1 MESSAFRIEPLKRN
15 HDRSTFSCGEPLLD
29 RYLQQQARQDMAKRA
44 AVVYVLLDVERDRI
58 AGYYTL
64 NAHMIALDSIPAD
77 FRGKLPRYPNVPATL
92 LGRLAV
98 DSSYRGQHLGNGLL
112 FDALRRVQSASH
124 EIATWALLVDALND
138 GARSF
143 YEHYG
148 FLRLEDDPYRLFLP
162 LSLFESLLAQ
172 PEQH

>member
-1 MESSAFRIEPLKRN
+1 
-15 HDRSTFSCGEPLLD
+15 
-29 RYLQQQARQDMAKRA
+29 MAKRA

-64 NAHMIALDSIPAD
+64 NAHMMRLDAIPAA

-98 DSSYRGQHLGNGLL
+98 DSAYRGQHLGNGLL
-112 FDALRRVQSASH
+112 FDALRRVQLASQ
-124 EIATWALLVDALND
+124 EIATWALVVDALND
-138 GARSF
+138 SARAF

-148 FLRLEDDPYRLFLP
+148 FIRLEDDPYRLFLP
-162 LSLFESLLAQ
+162 LSMFESIRKGS
-172 PEQH
+172 